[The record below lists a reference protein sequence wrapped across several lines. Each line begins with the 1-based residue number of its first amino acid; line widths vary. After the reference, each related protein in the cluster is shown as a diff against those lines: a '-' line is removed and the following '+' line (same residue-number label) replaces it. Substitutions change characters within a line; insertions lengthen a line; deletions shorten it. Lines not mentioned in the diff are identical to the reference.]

1 MGYGVF
7 VMMIFAVILLI
18 LSYLIFIFL
27 KKLQKKKLGI
37 IIGSILASI
46 VITPILFLTFESHF
60 YFKSDAIEDLKI
72 AEITLNDNFKII
84 GNKITGLPEYYQFTK
99 LEISKNDR
107 NRIINEI
114 RNSQDFFVHDNYNFL
129 LNANNNIESDK
140 LIANYRFENEII
152 RETFEKKTGFV
163 PISLMVILNEKSNIL
178 EIRRIED

>member
-1 MGYGVF
+1 
-7 VMMIFAVILLI
+7 
-18 LSYLIFIFL
+18 
-27 KKLQKKKLGI
+27 
-37 IIGSILASI
+37 
-46 VITPILFLTFESHF
+46 
-60 YFKSDAIEDLKI
+60 AIEDLKI